1 MRTSPVSV
9 LHVHSGNLFGGV
21 ERIFETLATQA
32 PPDAPMTST
41 FALCF
46 RGRLSATLEAAGAVV
61 HDIGE
66 AQVRRPDRVWRA
78 RRALRAL
85 LARQR
90 FDVAIVH
97 SSWSQ
102 AIFGPTI
109 RAAGTPLVRWFHGPD
124 PGPAW
129 LERWAARSRPALALY
144 NSRYTRDRAQAR
156 LAGVPAAVQY
166 PLTACPGPPL
176 TGGRHDVRAALGT
189 PDDAVV
195 IVMAARIEPLKGH
208 RLLLDALARIPA
220 GPWQVWVVGGA
231 QRPEEVEYL
240 AALQGTVGA
249 TGLADRVRFLGERS
263 DVASLMAAAD
273 LYCQPNVGA
282 EGFGLSF
289 VEALAAGL
297 PVVTTRLGAA
307 PEVVSP
313 ACGLLVEPGSA
324 AELAAALTALMA
336 DGERRRRL
344 GEAGRLRAAGFC
356 DLAGA
361 LDALAATLR
370 TISPSS
376 APSS

>member
-1 MRTSPVSV
+1 MRAAPVSV

-21 ERIFETLATQA
+21 ERILETLAA
-32 PPDAPMTST
+32 HPSPDAPMTST

-46 RGRLSATLEAAGAVV
+46 KGRLSATLEAAGAVV

-66 AQVRRPDRVWRA
+66 VQVRRPDRVWRA

-85 LARQR
+85 MSRRR
-90 FDVAIVH
+90 FDVAMVH

-102 AIFGPTI
+102 AIFGPAI
-109 RAAGTPLVRWFHGPD
+109 GAAATPLVRWFHGPD

-156 LAGVPAAVQY
+156 LADVPAAVHY
-166 PLTACPGPPL
+166 PLTACPAPPPADGP
-176 TGGRHDVRAALGT
+176 HDVRAALGT
-189 PDDAVV
+189 PGPDVV

-208 RLLLDALARIPA
+208 QLLLDALARIPA
-220 GPWQVWVVGGA
+220 GPWQVWIVGGA

-240 AALQGTVGA
+240 GALQGTA
-249 TGLADRVRFLGERS
+249 AARGLADRVRFLGERS
-263 DVASLMAAAD
+263 DVPSLMAAAD
-273 LYCQPNVGA
+273 IYCQPNIGA

-307 PEVVSP
+307 PEIVTDD
-313 ACGLLVEPGSA
+313 CGVLVEPGSP
-324 AELAAALTALMA
+324 AELATALTALVA
-336 DGERRRRL
+336 DGARRRQL
-344 GEAGRLRAAGFC
+344 GEAGRRRAAGFC
-356 DLAGA
+356 DLPAA
-361 LDALAATLR
+361 IEALAGTLR
-370 TISPSS
+370 TLPLSS